1 MTKQQLAVRFDR
13 RLAQQ
18 FALQFNQDVLRGLTS
33 EPQKW
38 LSAQYFY
45 DEVGS
50 ALFEAITAL
59 PEYGLTRADSR
70 LLQRHAAEM
79 VRFRPEPLHIIELGS
94 GSGAKTRWLLEAEA
108 TRHGTARYTAIDVSA
123 AALEMCRTTLGRIP
137 AVEIETENATYLDG
151 VRVALRNRQPGER
164 VLILFLGSTIGNF
177 PLPDAVQLLIELRG
191 SLQFGDGLLL
201 GTDLMK
207 PIEQLLLAYDDP
219 AGVTAAFN
227 RNLLAHINRELGG
240 KFDLGA
246 FQHDVRFDSEE
257 SRIEMHL
264 RSVRPQTVWIEA
276 LDRGFRFG
284 AGETIWTESSRKFTM
299 DGVKQ
304 LAAASGFEPRMH
316 WTDDEWPFAESL
328 LVAE

>member
-1 MTKQQLAVRFDR
+1 MTKHQLAIRFD
-13 RLAQQ
+13 QQ
-18 FALQFNQDVLRGLTS
+18 FAQDVLRGLTS

-70 LLQRHAAEM
+70 LLRRHAEEM
-79 VRFRPEPLHIIELGS
+79 IGFQPEPIHMVELGS
-94 GSGAKTRWLLEAEA
+94 GSGAKTRWLLEAE
-108 TRHGTARYTAIDVSA
+108 TQRHGRTRYTAIDVSQ
-123 AALEMCRTTLGRIP
+123 AALESCRAALGRL
-137 AVEIETENATYLDG
+137 AEVEIKTERSTYLDG
-151 VRVALRNRQPGER
+151 VRAALRNRETGEQ
-164 VLILFLGSTIGNF
+164 VLVLFLGSTIGNF

-191 SLQFGDGLLL
+191 ALRAGDGLLL
-201 GTDLMK
+201 GTDLVK
-207 PIEQLLLAYDDP
+207 PVDQLILAYDDP

-227 RNLLAHINRELGG
+227 RNLLAHINRELRAD
-240 KFDLGA
+240 FDLRA
-246 FQHDVRFDSEE
+246 FEHEVRFNPEA

-276 LDRGFRFG
+276 LDRAFRFE
-284 AGETIWTESSRKFTM
+284 AGETIWTESSRKFTP

-304 LAAASGFEPRMH
+304 LAAASGFECRQQ
-316 WTDDEWPFAESL
+316 WIDSDWPFAESL
-328 LVAE
+328 LIAE